1 LIGWVI
7 TMVEKMLLAIPSMG
21 EGGLDAERSGHF
33 GHADC
38 FTLVDI
44 RNGEITEVRIAENPP
59 HVEGGCLRPVG
70 ILAQHGV
77 DAILAAGMGARPL
90 AGFNEAG
97 ITVYFE
103 NETPGVGDA
112 VSLVLTGDVE
122 TMDARNAC
130 NHHH

>member
-1 LIGWVI
+1 MI
-7 TMVEKMLLAIPSMG
+7 EKLLLAIPSMG

-33 GHADC
+33 GRADC

-44 RNGEITEVRIAENPP
+44 RNGAIAEVRIAKNPP
-59 HVEGGCLRPVG
+59 HVEGGCLRPVA

-90 AGFNEAG
+90 AGFSEAG

-103 NETPGVGDA
+103 NATPGVGDA
-112 VSLVLTGDVE
+112 VALVLSGDVE